1 MTCGWE
7 VVKILGLLLLNDYL
21 VLNIV
26 GPVLLPSDHDG
37 DVLTLGGMPE
47 RRGGIKLSLKT
58 NPTHFESADSSAVL
72 SLLPCR
78 YPRIGSFTTFKV
90 YTLYSL

>member
-7 VVKILGLLLLNDYL
+7 VVKILGLLLQNNHL

-37 DVLTLGGMPE
+37 DVLTLGGMPRITLQE
-47 RRGGIKLSLKT
+47 T
-58 NPTHFESADSSAVL
+58 FFEN
-72 SLLPCR
+72 
-78 YPRIGSFTTFKV
+78 
-90 YTLYSL
+90 

>member
-7 VVKILGLLLLNDYL
+7 VVKMLCPLLQKNYL

-37 DVLTLGGMPE
+37 DVLTLGGMPG
-47 RRGGIKLSLKT
+47 RS
-58 NPTHFESADSSAVL
+58 
-72 SLLPCR
+72 
-78 YPRIGSFTTFKV
+78 
-90 YTLYSL
+90 